1 MCFCIVLKLGCF
13 SKVNEHWQKALRS
26 VVSRLYLV
34 KTLHTEECVSW
45 HPSQY
50 EEWSMAFFFYLCW
63 ERITRFFFAR
73 LNSPDL
79 HVCLTCRSALSLVS
93 IFCHLLTLWAFRDWL
108 LCLLCTL
115 WYYKSLTD
123 YSDSDGRFYLKS
135 ILQWCNRY
143 IIHYKMGFIVYIFTF
158 LQCNKKTKLTLSP
171 TKYLFIYILA

>member
-1 MCFCIVLKLGCF
+1 MNTGRKLCDQSFPDYTYTQRNVLAGIQVSMK
-13 SKVNEHWQKALRS
+13 NEAWRSFFTCVGKGLR
-26 VVSRLYLV
+26 V
-34 KTLHTEECVSW
+34 
-45 HPSQY
+45 
-50 EEWSMAFFFYLCW
+50 
-63 ERITRFFFAR
+63 FFFAR

-143 IIHYKMGFIVYIFTF
+143 IIHYKMGFNVYIFTF